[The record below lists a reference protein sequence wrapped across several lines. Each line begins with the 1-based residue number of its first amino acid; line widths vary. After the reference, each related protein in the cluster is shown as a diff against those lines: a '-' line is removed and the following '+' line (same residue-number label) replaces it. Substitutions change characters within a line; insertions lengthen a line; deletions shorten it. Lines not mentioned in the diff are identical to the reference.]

1 MVSTREEWWLPGLY
15 RDEAGY
21 YRYDGTMDAETF
33 SQACTSLNRNE
44 GPALLYDLYPR
55 SIDVAEHPEIV
66 AEVWCM
72 AEFPAQLLD
81 ADDWVMLFEEA
92 GYTED
97 GKRARRPRKSVTV
110 YRGCSADRRFGMSW
124 TTDLERARWFADRDL
139 GQGIGGVYQA
149 EIAPGFLLAYIHEDH
164 RQEAEYVIDP
174 TALNDE
180 TVKLVRPAR
189 PFRS

>member
-1 MVSTREEWWLPGLY
+1 
-15 RDEAGY
+15 
-21 YRYDGTMDAETF
+21 MDAETF